1 VVSAPND
8 RPPASPFGGDSEMA
22 ERMRT
27 FHWTATPL
35 GPIESWPTSLR
46 TAVGICLRS
55 RFPMLLWWGSE
66 LVMLYNDA
74 YRPILGGSKHP
85 AALGAPGETMWQE
98 IWPSHR
104 PDAAVGARRRQG
116 HLVGG
121 PAAGARSQWLCRGVL
136 LTFSYSPIIDETGA
150 VGGVF
155 TAVTETTG
163 RVIGERR
170 MATLRRLGELSAVA
184 TASDAQACRAVLDVL
199 AGDPADVPFS
209 LIYLLAED
217 GASARLVGS
226 YGIATGGAGAAI
238 APPVVPQTGG
248 EALVWQVAST
258 GRATVVTGLSQRYPG
273 ALPAGVAG
281 VGSAQPDT
289 AVVLPLGA
297 AGLDRWT
304 GVLVA
309 GVSPFR
315 ALDSEYRGFC
325 ELVAGHVAGAVA
337 MRARM
342 SRSVAGPRRWPNW
355 TGPRRSSS
363 PTSATNSAPR

>member
-98 IWPSHR
+98 IWPVIGPMLQSVR
-104 PDAAVGARRRQG
+104 DAGKATWSEDQL
-116 HLVGG
+116 LVFDRNGY
-121 PAAGARSQWLCRGVL
+121 AEECYF
-136 LTFSYSPIIDETGA
+136 TFSYSPIIDETGA

-363 PTSATNSAPR
+363 PASATNSAPR

>member
-27 FHWTATPL
+27 FHWTTTPL

-98 IWPSHR
+98 IWPVIGPMLQSVR
-104 PDAAVGARRRQG
+104 DAGKATWSEDQL
-116 HLVGG
+116 LVLDRNGY
-121 PAAGARSQWLCRGVL
+121 AEECYF
-136 LTFSYSPIIDETGA
+136 TFSYSPIIDETGA